1 MSLVSIKFLFY
12 YATAAYAQT
21 QGDARPMNERGPI
34 NAPVTVVEYCRYD
47 SEVCARLNIV
57 VTSVLREYENRV
69 RFVFRYL
76 PPTDAPDDSL
86 EHRAAYAAGA
96 QGQFWPMHD
105 MLFANRG
112 RTAATDL
119 VAMAKQLRLD
129 ADKFRTDLESQAI
142 RDAVE
147 HDSEMAAQEGITV
160 APTFVVSGRRLTNVS
175 NARDLRPA
183 IQEALAH

>member
-1 MSLVSIKFLFY
+1 MSLLAI
-12 YATAAYAQT
+12 TAFVCCVAAINAQT
-21 QGDARPMNERGPI
+21 QGDARPVNERGPI

-57 VTSVLREYENRV
+57 ITSLLREHEDRV

-76 PPTDAPDDSL
+76 PPTDAPDESL
-86 EHRAAYAAGA
+86 EHYATFAAGA

-112 RTAATDL
+112 RTTPTDL
-119 VAMAKQLRLD
+119 VAMAKQLQLD
-129 ADKFRTDLESQAI
+129 IEKFRTDLSSQAI
-142 RDAVE
+142 REAAKR
-147 HDSEMAAQEGITV
+147 DSEMAATEGITV
-160 APTFVVSGRRLTNVS
+160 APTVVINGRRLTNVS

-183 IQEALAH
+183 IQEALAQ